1 MMFESLKEKIEYE
14 FNRFTN
20 GKLCESRRS
29 IFTASSEIE
38 VKKMIRARLVQG
50 YAMDTEV
57 KLLEIPDLLDAVYQ
71 ELTIHGQEP
80 YTNASVDDVVRA
92 LAGG

>member
-1 MMFESLKEKIEYE
+1 MMFEGLKEKIEYE

-50 YAMDTEV
+50 YAMDTEA
-57 KLLEIPDLLDAVYQ
+57 KLLEIPRSSGCGLSGADDPRSGTVY
-71 ELTIHGQEP
+71 P
-80 YTNASVDDVVRA
+80 CVC
-92 LAGG
+92 

>member
-1 MMFESLKEKIEYE
+1 
-14 FNRFTN
+14 
-20 GKLCESRRS
+20 
-29 IFTASSEIE
+29 
-38 VKKMIRARLVQG
+38 MIRARLVQG
-50 YAMDTEV
+50 YGTDTEA

-80 YTNASVDDVVRA
+80 YTHVSVDDAVRA

>member
-1 MMFESLKEKIEYE
+1 MFESLKEKTEYE
-14 FNRFTN
+14 FNRFAN

-29 IFTASSEIE
+29 IFTASNEIE

-50 YAMDTEV
+50 YGTDTEA

-71 ELTIHGQEP
+71 ELTIRCQEP
-80 YTNASVDDVVRA
+80 YTHASVDDAIRA
-92 LAGG
+92 LTGG